1 MVSEVNGPRIR
12 CANFLL
18 MNCEMT
24 KILSNPGMNMK
35 NQPYSKTCHHPIPTQ
50 TNPLAEKNTLRA
62 LILTAAMMVI
72 EIIGGWYYNSMA
84 LLADGWHMS
93 SHVVALG
100 LALFAYVIARKLAQ
114 DGRFSFGVWKIEVLG
129 GYTSAI
135 LLLLVAVTMLYQS
148 AERLIAPVAIH
159 YNEAITLAIVGL
171 LVNLICAWW
180 LKDGH
185 HHDEHDVHHGDEHT
199 HHHEHSHD
207 HEDLNLRAAY
217 MHVVA
222 DAATSVLA
230 IIALFGGKLLGADWL
245 DPVMGIIGGV
255 LVAIWAVGLLRI
267 SSRALLDAEMDA
279 PVVKEIYEVIAASP
293 VPAKIHDLH
302 AWRVGR
308 NQYAC
313 VLSLTT
319 QANVDAEFFKQQ
331 LRIHEELVHI
341 TIELVIVQAE

>member
-1 MVSEVNGPRIR
+1 MHQNLPS
-12 CANFLL
+12 L
-18 MNCEMT
+18 
-24 KILSNPGMNMK
+24 
-35 NQPYSKTCHHPIPTQ
+35 QPQ

-93 SHVVALG
+93 SHVVSLG

-135 LLLLVAVTMLYQS
+135 LLLLVAVTMFYQS

-185 HHDEHDVHHGDEHT
+185 HHEDDHV
-199 HHHEHSHD
+199 HHHEHSHA

-230 IIALFGGKLLGADWL
+230 IIAQFGGKLFGADWL
-245 DPVMGIIGGV
+245 DPVMGIVGGV
-255 LVAIWAVGLLRI
+255 LVAIWALGLLRT
-267 SSRALLDAEMDA
+267 SGRALLDAEMDA
-279 PVVKEIYEVIAASP
+279 PVVEEIREVIAAST
-293 VPAKIHDLH
+293 VSAEIRDLH
-302 AWRVGR
+302 VWRVGR

-313 VLSLTT
+313 VLSLIT
-319 QANVDAEFFKQQ
+319 QVDVDAEFFKRQVQ
-331 LRIHEELVHI
+331 VHEELVHI
-341 TIELVIVQAE
+341 TVEIAKS

>member
-1 MVSEVNGPRIR
+1 MVDSIMLQQVP
-12 CANFLL
+12 
-18 MNCEMT
+18 
-24 KILSNPGMNMK
+24 KI
-35 NQPYSKTCHHPIPTQ
+35 TCHHPIQ
-50 TNPLAEKNTLRA
+50 AQSNPLAEKNTLRA
-62 LILTAAMMVI
+62 LILTAVMMVV

-100 LALFAYVIARKLAQ
+100 LALFVYVIARRLAQ

-135 LLLLVAVTMLYQS
+135 LLLLVAVTMFYQS
-148 AERLIAPVAIH
+148 AERLVAPVTIH

-185 HHDEHDVHHGDEHT
+185 HHDDPHA
-199 HHHEHSHD
+199 HHHEHAHG

-230 IIALFGGKLLGADWL
+230 IIALFGGKLFGADWL
-245 DPVMGIIGGV
+245 DPVMGIVGGV
-255 LVAIWAVGLLRI
+255 LVAVWAIGLLRT
-267 SSRALLDAEMDA
+267 SGRALLDAEMDA
-279 PVVKEIYEVIAASP
+279 PVVEEIREVIAASS
-293 VPAKIHDLH
+293 VPAEICDLH
-302 AWRVGR
+302 VWRVGR

-313 VLSLTT
+313 VLSLATHT
-319 QANVDAEFFKQQ
+319 SANAEFFKQQ
-331 LRIHEELVHI
+331 LRVHEELVHI
-341 TIELVIVQAE
+341 TIELKMI

>member
-1 MVSEVNGPRIR
+1 
-12 CANFLL
+12 
-18 MNCEMT
+18 MT
-24 KILSNPGMNMK
+24 VPHH
-35 NQPYSKTCHHPIPTQ
+35 KTCHHPIQPQ

-62 LILTAAMMVI
+62 LILTAVMMVI

-100 LALFAYVIARKLAQ
+100 LALFVYVIARKLAQ

-135 LLLLVAVTMLYQS
+135 LLLLVAVAMFYQS
-148 AERLIAPVAIH
+148 TERLINPAQIH

-185 HHDEHDVHHGDEHT
+185 HHEHDHHHEDSHAP
-199 HHHEHSHD
+199 HHHEHTHG

-217 MHVVA
+217 MHVIA

-230 IIALFGGKLLGADWL
+230 IIALFGGKLFGADWL
-245 DPVMGIIGGV
+245 DPVMGIVGGV
-255 LVAIWAVGLLRI
+255 LVAIWAVGLLRT
-267 SSRALLDAEMDA
+267 SGRALLDAEMDA
-279 PVVKEIYEVIAASP
+279 PVVEEIRAVIAASP
-293 VPAKIHDLH
+293 IPASIHDLH
-302 AWRVGR
+302 VWRVGR

-319 QANVDAEFFKQQ
+319 HAGVDAEFFKQQ
-331 LRIHEELVHI
+331 LRVHEELVHI
-341 TIELVIVQAE
+341 TIEIIMI

>member
-1 MVSEVNGPRIR
+1 
-12 CANFLL
+12 
-18 MNCEMT
+18 MT
-24 KILSNPGMNMK
+24 T
-35 NQPYSKTCHHPIPTQ
+35 QAYFKTCHHPIPTQ
-50 TNPLAEKNTLRA
+50 TNPLAEKNTRRA
-62 LILTAAMMVI
+62 LLLTAAMMLI

-135 LLLLVAVTMLYQS
+135 LLLLVAVTMFYQS
-148 AERLIAPVAIH
+148 AARLITPVAIH
-159 YNEAITLAIVGL
+159 YNEAIVLAIVGL

-185 HHDEHDVHHGDEHT
+185 HHHHEHDHKDAHA
-199 HHHEHSHD
+199 HHHHHSHD

-230 IIALFGGKLLGADWL
+230 IIALFGGKLFGADWL
-245 DPVMGIIGGV
+245 DPVMGIVGGV
-255 LVAIWAVGLLRI
+255 LVAVWALGLLRT
-267 SSRALLDAEMDA
+267 SGRALLDAEMDA
-279 PVVKEIYEVIAASP
+279 PVVEEIRAVIAASA
-293 VPAKIHDLH
+293 VPAEIRDLH
-302 AWRVGR
+302 VWRVGR

-313 VLSLTT
+313 VLSLIT
-319 QANVDAEFFKQQ
+319 QLDVDAEFFKRQVQ
-331 LRIHEELVHI
+331 VHEELVHI
-341 TIELVIVQAE
+341 TVEIAKS

>member
-1 MVSEVNGPRIR
+1 
-12 CANFLL
+12 
-18 MNCEMT
+18 MT
-24 KILSNPGMNMK
+24 T
-35 NQPYSKTCHHPIPTQ
+35 QAYFKTCHHPIPTQ
-50 TNPLAEKNTLRA
+50 TNPLAEKNTRRA
-62 LILTAAMMVI
+62 LLLTAAMMLI

-135 LLLLVAVTMLYQS
+135 LLLLVAVTMFYQS
-148 AERLIAPVAIH
+148 AARLITPVAIH
-159 YNEAITLAIVGL
+159 YNEAIVLAIVGL

-185 HHDEHDVHHGDEHT
+185 HHHHEHDHKDAHA
-199 HHHEHSHD
+199 HHHHHSHD

-230 IIALFGGKLLGADWL
+230 IIALFGGKLFGADWL
-245 DPVMGIIGGV
+245 DPVMGIVGGV
-255 LVAIWAVGLLRI
+255 LVAVWALGLLRT
-267 SSRALLDAEMDA
+267 SGRALLDAEMDA
-279 PVVKEIYEVIAASP
+279 PVVEEIREVIAASA
-293 VPAKIHDLH
+293 VPAEIRDLH
-302 AWRVGR
+302 VWRVGR

-313 VLSLTT
+313 VLSLIT
-319 QANVDAEFFKQQ
+319 QLDVDAEFFKRQVQ
-331 LRIHEELVHI
+331 VHEELVHI
-341 TIELVIVQAE
+341 TVEIAKS